1 MPPTSL
7 PFFDAHL
14 DLACLAMNRR
24 DMLAPLPADTTAI
37 GPFAPASVTLPEL
50 AAGNVRFAL
59 ATVFTEPDGDDAVA
73 YPAGD
78 AARAHA
84 VGRAQIEVYLTWRDL
99 GLVSIDLP
107 GCLREEPGIG
117 EIRGGM
123 GVASVVPVPL
133 ERRIARLNDTL
144 HIGILIEG
152 ADPIRTPDEL
162 SWWKER
168 GACAVGL
175 AWAKPSRYSG
185 GNTTELGITDLG
197 RALVKEIDRL
207 GLVHDASHLSDRA
220 FFELLDL
227 TDRRIMASHSNC
239 RAIVDPTG
247 ANQRHL
253 TDEQIKLIISRGG
266 IIGLNL
272 FSRFLRPPHS
282 PGKDGRATIDETIA
296 HVEHICDLAGSR
308 SNVGLGSDA
317 DGGFSMLNLPEGIDR
332 PRHFSLLTDALS
344 ARGWSEEEVA
354 GFAWKNWAR
363 FWERQSSKPAGQQ
376 ITR

>member
-1 MPPTSL
+1 MPTPIW
-7 PFFDAHL
+7 FDAHL

-24 DMLAPLPADTTAI
+24 DMLVPLPADTTGI

-107 GCLREEPGIG
+107 GCLRQEPGIG

-133 ERRIARLNDTL
+133 ERRISRLSDTL

-175 AWAKPSRYSG
+175 AWAKLSRYAG
-185 GNTTELGITDLG
+185 GNSTDVGITDLG

-239 RAIVDPTG
+239 RAIVDPSG

-253 TDEQIKLIISRGG
+253 TDEQIKLIISHGG

-272 FSRFLRPPHS
+272 FSRFLRPA
-282 PGKDGRATIDETIA
+282 GKDGRATIDEAIA
-296 HVEHICDLAGSR
+296 HVERVCDLAASR
-308 SNVGLGSDA
+308 LHVGLGSDA

-344 ARGWSEEEVA
+344 SRGWSEEDVA

-363 FWERQSSKPAGQQ
+363 FWDRQSNRAADQQ
-376 ITR
+376 TTR

>member
-1 MPPTSL
+1 MPSPIW
-7 PFFDAHL
+7 FDAHL
-14 DLACLAMNRR
+14 DLACLAVNRR
-24 DMLAPLPADTTAI
+24 DMLAPLPADTSAI

-59 ATVFTEPDGDDAVA
+59 ATVFTEPDGNDAVA

-78 AARAHA
+78 ASRAHA
-84 VGRAQIEVYLTWRDL
+84 VGRAQLEVYLTWRDM
-99 GLVSIDLP
+99 GLLSMDLP
-107 GCLREEPGIG
+107 ACLRIEPGIG

-133 ERRIARLNDTL
+133 ERRIARLISTL

-175 AWAKPSRYSG
+175 AWAKQSRYAG
-185 GNTTELGITDLG
+185 GNTTDLGITDLG
-197 RALVKEIDRL
+197 RALVREIDRL

-220 FFELLDL
+220 FGELLGL
-227 TDRRIMASHSNC
+227 TDRRIIASHSNC
-239 RAIVDPTG
+239 RAIVDPSG

-253 TDEQIKLIISRGG
+253 TDDQIQAIVARGG

-272 FSRFLRPPHS
+272 FSKFLRP

-296 HVEHICDLAGSR
+296 HVERVCDLAGSR
-308 SNVGLGSDA
+308 AHIGLGSDA
-317 DGGFSMLNLPEGIDR
+317 DGGFSMLALPEGIDR
-332 PRHFSLLTDALS
+332 PRHFSKLTEALS
-344 ARGWSEEEVA
+344 SRGWSDEEVA
-354 GFAWKNWAR
+354 GFAWKNWAQ
-363 FWERQSSKPAGQQ
+363 FWSQQNGKPVDPPRSK
-376 ITR
+376 

>member
-1 MPPTSL
+1 MPSPIW
-7 PFFDAHL
+7 FDAHL
-14 DLACLAMNRR
+14 DLACLAVNRR
-24 DMLAPLPADTTAI
+24 DMLAPLPADTSAI

-84 VGRAQIEVYLTWRDL
+84 VGRAQVEVYLTWRDL
-99 GLVSIDLP
+99 GLVSIGVP
-107 GCLREEPGIG
+107 ECLKSEPGIG

-123 GVASVVPVPL
+123 GVAAVVPVPL
-133 ERRIARLNDTL
+133 EKRLSRLSNTL

-168 GACAVGL
+168 GASAVGL
-175 AWAKPSRYSG
+175 TWAKLSRYAG
-185 GNTTELGITDLG
+185 GNTTDVGITDLG

-239 RAIVDPTG
+239 RSIVDPSG
-247 ANQRHL
+247 QNQRHL
-253 TDEQIKLIISRGG
+253 TDEQIRLIVGRGG
-266 IIGLNL
+266 VIGLNL
-272 FSRFLRPPHS
+272 FSRFLRPA
-282 PGKDGRATIDETIA
+282 GREGRATVDEAIA
-296 HVEHICDLAGSR
+296 HVEHVCEIAGSR
-308 SNVGLGSDA
+308 AHVGLGSDA
-317 DGGFSMLNLPEGIDR
+317 DGGFSMLALPKGINR
-332 PRHFSLLTDALS
+332 PRDFARLTDAL
-344 ARGWSEEEVA
+344 AGRGWSEDEVA
-354 GFAWKNWAR
+354 GFAWKNWAA
-363 FWERQSSKPAGQQ
+363 FWAMDSSKASEQQSSK
-376 ITR
+376 